1 MAPNGDQSQFQQ
13 WTYDTG
19 TAQLTVGG
27 QALYF
32 TGSNGATAFGD
43 DTSAPNN
50 QWFAYPNYEL
60 LRIVNEPNSDPPFPA
75 FPFPAPTDCGSS
87 DSSLGDSAGE
97 QAAYDYLSDLYLT
110 GVQQNC
116 TYEGTDYTGIRC
128 EYTNLSG
135 TSTLNTC
142 ASTSLSYYGDSDS
155 NPGSYNGVTISD
167 TDWQAVTCQLYL
179 ECQYAADVQTT
190 FNYYNE
196 IIDAVFISDSD
207 LVTSL
212 ADDLGLSV
220 SDSVNAT
227 ALDVIQGVVQTVVW
241 GAGGLGGAAAGVASA
256 AFAEF
261 LSTTTTVA
269 SDSNDLSE
277 EITDEI
283 SAIYSDL
290 SSQLQ
295 VLTDASANGENLIL
309 QDWGRLKQ
317 VGPLTEITGY
327 NGLGL
332 DSDDVSSLETSAT
345 QAYSLY
351 VMQQLVPLA
360 YGLTLN
366 AGENFSDFS
375 NQPTDTQASYPTFGQ
390 TSGSWNIG
398 AFFYGTDYP
407 DSTVMDDIWDNG
419 AIAFEVANG
428 INGWAGM
435 PLGANG
441 TNSNIGCAGTVITLF
456 NLSSENLTVLASPSS
471 GAVAAPGVQYNS
483 NENQAVG
490 STDSFTTYI
499 QPYGYVTIWGVST
512 GGISGDKKLELDV
525 TITDADGNTVNT
537 FTLETKKPCNGNGP
551 DTSNFTLGSG
561 WDGESFSQASSDN
574 YPAAWWQLLWQD

>member
-1 MAPNGDQSQFQQ
+1 MPLRLATIRVRRTTS
-13 WTYDTG
+13 
-19 TAQLTVGG
+19 
-27 QALYF
+27 
-32 TGSNGATAFGD
+32 GSLI
-43 DTSAPNN
+43 
-50 QWFAYPNYEL
+50 QNYEL

-167 TDWQAVTCQLYL
+167 KDWQAVTCQLYL

-241 GAGGLGGAAAGVASA
+241 GAGSVAGGAATGVASA

-261 LSTTTTVA
+261 LSTTTAVA

-277 EITDEI
+277 EITAEI
-283 SAIYSDL
+283 SDLYNEL

-360 YGLTLN
+360 YGLSLN

-441 TNSNIGCAGTVITLF
+441 STNSNIGCAGTVITLF
-456 NLSSENLTVLASPSS
+456 NLSSENVTVLASPSS
-471 GAVAAPGVQYNS
+471 GAVAAPGVQYNA
-483 NENQAVG
+483 NEDQG
-490 STDSFTTYI
+490 CRIDRFSYDIHSTVRLRDY
-499 QPYGYVTIWGVST
+499 
-512 GGISGDKKLELDV
+512 
-525 TITDADGNTVNT
+525 
-537 FTLETKKPCNGNGP
+537 
-551 DTSNFTLGSG
+551 LGSF
-561 WDGESFSQASSDN
+561 DGRHKRRQETGIGRHHHRRGRQYGQYVHPRNGKAVAVAMDRIFRISRWARDGMENHSPRRQATTTLRRGGSC
-574 YPAAWWQLLWQD
+574 YGRRTR